1 MTFGS
6 DVYLNALLHSQ
17 EYSASTEDD
26 GKSQKCCMETFGDL
40 LVHTPTQ
47 MGLLPVLNQVSQD
60 LCNQILK
67 THMSGDPVPFLDN
80 SITCSLLPLQ

>member
-6 DVYLNALLHSQ
+6 DVYLNPLLHSQ
-17 EYSASTEDD
+17 EYSASPEDA
-26 GKSQKCCMETFGDL
+26 GNSQKCCMETFGGL
-40 LVHTPTQ
+40 LVHFPTQ

-67 THMSGDPVPFLDN
+67 SRMRGDPVPSLDN
-80 SITCSLLPLQ
+80 SITCSMLPLQ